1 MKFLFVTTWRV
12 LCSIKQAIYFLFIH
26 CLCTCII
33 FIVESWC
40 FIEDI
45 FRLRFYFSF
54 IFTRKKIY
62 LFHLHINNW
71 FLYKKFFLLPC
82 FKVLVTFKKGTF
94 LYILKAIN
102 FFCSKCSS
110 PTNKLWSMIF
120 KKSLH
125 GFWNSYPKC
134 MSEKVVSYSWHS
146 S

>member
-1 MKFLFVTTWRV
+1 MKFLFVTTWKV

-62 LFHLHINNW
+62 LFHVHINNW

-82 FKVLVTFKKGTF
+82 FKVLVIFKKGTF
-94 LYILKAIN
+94 IYILKAIL
-102 FFCSKCSS
+102 FFAQNVHHPLTSYGQ
-110 PTNKLWSMIF
+110 WFF
-120 KKSLH
+120 KNPFMVFETPILNAWVKK
-125 GFWNSYPKC
+125 W
-134 MSEKVVSYSWHS
+134 
-146 S
+146 